1 MHLLIIVLLKL
12 LGRVVEV
19 GSKVTKFKVGDT
31 CAVGC
36 FIDACLDCVN
46 CKRGDEQYCVKGM
59 TGTYNGD
66 KKHGRVGGNQTTK
79 TAGGYS
85 AANTVIR
92 QFYDH
97 VLITVTIYVFNYSFG
112 THSGS

>member
-1 MHLLIIVLLKL
+1 MRLLIIVFLKL

-85 AANTVIR
+85 AANTVIG

-97 VLITVTIYVFNYSFG
+97 ALITVTIYVLI
-112 THSGS
+112 